1 MYILT
6 SIATLALAVSTTHA
20 RDSSVSDAD
29 GSVWDSV
36 KDVYSR
42 SSLGDRLAKRNAT
55 WNPPSN
61 LVTPL
66 QEVWDHEVST
76 YSDALGFKNYGYDQL
91 MANKGLAVPVF
102 LPSFYPLHF
111 CAVFN
116 VS

>member
-1 MYILT
+1 MYILNL
-6 SIATLALAVSTTHA
+6 IATLALAAGTTQA

-29 GSVWDSV
+29 GSVWDNV

-42 SSLGDRLAKRNAT
+42 ASLADRLAKRNGT

-76 YSDALGFKNYGYDQL
+76 YSDALGFKNYGFDQL
-91 MANKGLAVPVF
+91 MANKG
-102 LPSFYPLHF
+102 
-111 CAVFN
+111 
-116 VS
+116 

>member
-6 SIATLALAVSTTHA
+6 LIATLALAASTTHA
-20 RDSSVSDAD
+20 RDSSASDAD
-29 GSVWDSV
+29 GSVWDNV
-36 KDVYSR
+36 KNVYSR
-42 SSLGDRLAKRNAT
+42 SSLGYRLSRRNAT

-91 MANKGLAVPVF
+91 MANKGLVILCFFCFPFSILVQF
-102 LPSFYPLHF
+102 LTSL
-111 CAVFN
+111 
-116 VS
+116 